1 MTRGDGQ
8 ERCSFIAKARPEQIL
23 FWKQIGWRGLP
34 IPLALPTPA
43 GNHLVTVTGSAVERW
58 VPACAGTTRGEQE
71 RDILSGMVVRI
82 G

>member
-1 MTRGDGQ
+1 MRGNGQ
-8 ERCSFIAKARPEQIL
+8 ERCESIAEARPEQIL

-43 GNHLVTVTGSAVERW
+43 GNHLVTVADSAVERW
-58 VPACAGTTRGEQE
+58 IPACAGVKRGEVE
-71 RDILSGMVVRI
+71 RDILSGTVVRI